1 MPQSDS
7 DESQAFGS
15 ASVSAPGLGARRSAD
30 STPAR
35 RSARRIPRLPGE
47 GGIERDFLAA
57 HAATGG
63 SRIICIHGGTPPLT
77 DEDGECRAG
86 IGLANRKPCPVSQSA
101 CRNKSRLADVS
112 TPSATTSM
120 PPMRKLNHGAH
131 DGLVA
136 VVVGE
141 SGDKRLVDLER
152 ADGAAFQV
160 LQAGIAGAEVVG
172 GEAHT
177 DLSQS
182 FRGGRSPDHRTQPIR
197 SAQFQDTRR
206 ATRHRPARPYPLV
219 EIWPHLARRNI
230 DGQPER
236 LPCQHPPVAH
246 LTAGCA
252 QHPCADFRHQ
262 AGRFDHGQELARR
275 QQSERRM
282 TPAQQGFRADNLLTA
297 QIDNRLVVQPQA
309 ARARPPAPVAPLSIQ
324 LAGKRS

>member
-1 MPQSDS
+1 MPS
-7 DESQAFGS
+7 
-15 ASVSAPGLGARRSAD
+15 
-30 STPAR
+30 
-35 RSARRIPRLPGE
+35 
-47 GGIERDFLAA
+47 
-57 HAATGG
+57 
-63 SRIICIHGGTPPLT
+63 
-77 DEDGECRAG
+77 
-86 IGLANRKPCPVSQSA
+86 PCA
-101 CRNKSRLADVS
+101 
-112 TPSATTSM
+112 
-120 PPMRKLNHGAH
+120 KLNHGAH

-182 FRGGRSPDHRTQPIR
+182 FGAGRRPDHRTQPIR
-197 SAQFQDTRR
+197 SAQFQDT
-206 ATRHRPARPYPLV
+206 AGNPARGSTPFT
-219 EIWPHLARRNI
+219 HLSKSGPTLPRRNI

-297 QIDNRLVVQPQA
+297 QIDNRLVVQLKL
-309 ARARPPAPVAPLSIQ
+309 PALDRLRQ
-324 LAGKRS
+324 LRHCPFNGGWEALMIDL